1 MGRLERKLD
10 EDLIDRID
18 AGWTPSARTKPVK
31 RAKPPREAS
40 SYRAA
45 RRNAERGT
53 VWKGIE
59 PKNPS
64 SLETGDAIWDGK
76 QYVKAVRINRSKK
89 WDGVPL
95 TKPYR

>member
-18 AGWTPSARTKPVK
+18 AGWTPSARIKPVK
-31 RAKPPREAS
+31 KSKPPREAS
-40 SYRAA
+40 SYRGA
-45 RRNAERGT
+45 RRNAERGM
-53 VWKGIE
+53 VWR
-59 PKNPS
+59 
-64 SLETGDAIWDGK
+64 AIHASR
-76 QYVKAVRINRSKK
+76 VKVHHAPPVHLNRSKK